1 MILFK
6 EKYGSLEYD
15 ESVPC
20 ITATFLGFMSSEIFR
35 EFLQKGLKYL
45 KEKKKPDEPI
55 LWLADT
61 KKHQVQGA
69 EDLKWVA
76 EKWNPQALAIG
87 VNCVAFVLPDNI
99 FGEASI
105 KNYSNIAK
113 IKDPDKMHIEIFGDI
128 DTAKDWFRKL
138 RISSTVD

>member
-6 EKYGSLEYD
+6 EKYGTLEYD

-20 ITATFLGFMSSEIFR
+20 ITGTFLGFMSSEVFR
-35 EFLQKGLKYL
+35 EFLLKGLFYL
-45 KEKKKPDEPI
+45 KEKKKQDEPI

-76 EKWNPQALAIG
+76 KEVQLIVELVKKEITRLYDTSPSYNT
-87 VNCVAFVLPDNI
+87 AFSDQ
-99 FGEASI
+99 
-105 KNYSNIAK
+105 Y
-113 IKDPDKMHIEIFGDI
+113 
-128 DTAKDWFRKL
+128 
-138 RISSTVD
+138 